1 MKYTLNNTIEKF
13 HQKENTEFLFFWGH
27 TVKDEITKA
36 CFSQWFPF
44 EFQENGNI
52 YKTAEHYMMAGKAK
66 LFNDDEILEQIL
78 ETETPNQAKS
88 LGRKVRNFDPEIW
101 NEHKYEIVKQ
111 GNLLKF
117 SQNEEFKKFLL
128 STDNTILVEASPYD
142 KIWGIGM
149 LESDENIKNPLLW
162 NGENL
167 LGSALVDI
175 RDELREQIIT
185 N

>member
-1 MKYTLNNTIEKF
+1 MKYTLNNTIERF
-13 HQKENTEFLFFWGH
+13 QKKEKIEFLFFWGH

-44 EFQENGNI
+44 EFEENRI
-52 YKTAEHYMMAGKAK
+52 FYKTAEHYMMAGKAK
-66 LFNDDEILEQIL
+66 LFNDHEILEQIL
-78 ETETPNQAKS
+78 KAETPNQAKS
-88 LGRKVRNFDPEIW
+88 LGRKVKNFDPKLW

-117 SQNEEFKKFLL
+117 SQNEEFKEFLL
-128 STDNTILVEASPYD
+128 STEDKILVEASPYD

-149 LESDENIKNPLLW
+149 LETNPKAENPLQW

-167 LGSALVDI
+167 LGFALMEV
-175 RDELREQIIT
+175 RDELRR
-185 N
+185 

>member
-13 HQKENTEFLFFWGH
+13 HQKENPEFLFFWGH

-66 LFNDDEILEQIL
+66 LFNDHEILKQIL
-78 ETETPNQAKS
+78 KTETPNQAKS

-111 GNLLKF
+111 GNRLKF
-117 SQNEEFKKFLL
+117 SQNEKFKEFLL
-128 STDNTILVEASPYD
+128 STDDKILVEASPYD

-149 LESDENIKNPLLW
+149 LESDENIINPLLW

-167 LGSALVDI
+167 LGFALVDI